1 MVAEAGLDLRFR
13 PGIGEN
19 NSVAAVETGSKQQS
33 TGLLHLN
40 GLKSLR
46 TYNEIIRYPKWDI

>member
-1 MVAEAGLDLRFR
+1 MVVETGLDLLFR

-40 GLKSLR
+40 GFESCTVR
-46 TYNEIIRYPKWDI
+46 NE